1 MMNKSLL
8 IAIVLCGAAS
18 PALAQ
23 QSQMPN
29 SAQTGSQNQRTGPFE
44 RTDANK
50 DGVITREEVRARR
63 TEAFSRLDANRDGFL
78 VREEMPK
85 RREMRQG
92 PKGGGD
98 LMAQADSNG
107 DGIVTKAELDTAT
120 AVMQTEFAASMN
132 SRRDEMFKRMDTNR
146 DGTITRVEV
155 EAMRAGKDGQKNG
168 PRPNPDT
175 NNDSKISLDEWLARP
190 DPLFERADANKDGKV
205 TREEAAAVVRQGR
218 GDGGR
223 PGRPW

>member
-29 SAQTGSQNQRTGPFE
+29 SAQTGSQNQRIGPFE

-50 DGVITREEVRARR
+50 DGVITREEVRAGR
-63 TEAFSRLDANRDGFL
+63 TQAFSRLDANRDGFL

-98 LMAQADSNG
+98 LMARADSNG
-107 DGIVTKAELDTAT
+107 DGIVTKIELDAAT